1 MDPITILAACTAVW
15 NGIKK
20 ASEFAQE
27 AEGVWGQLSK
37 YAGLADQL
45 EQHITTAKNK
55 PQKPKLFGNLEFGN
69 DTQEAFNVFE
79 AEHKLMQMEA
89 EIKHEFLYGAF
100 ADLEG
105 GYGSL
110 DGYRKFLEMRRKIRA
125 DRIRMKQEQQDMQK
139 KFWDDMFL
147 YGGSS
152 TVVVVGCLLLY
163 MAIDFI
169 FRYANDD
176 LPTLRHQLM
185 HRRKV
190 ETLSH
195 SCPSSGRKS
204 STKFSQTQR
213 PRPKRRPVLWR
224 WRSGV
229 S

>member
-1 MDPITILAACTAVW
+1 VDPITILAACTAVW

-27 AEGVWGQLSK
+27 AEGVWSQLSK

-55 PQKPKLFGNLEFGN
+55 PAKPKLFGKLELN
-69 DTQEAFNVFE
+69 KDTQEAFNVFE

-89 EIKHEFLYGAF
+89 EIKHEFIYGAF

-125 DRIRMKQEQQDMQK
+125 ERIRMKQEQQDMQK
-139 KFWDDMFL
+139 KFWDDMLL

-163 MAIDFI
+163 MAVDFI
-169 FRYANDD
+169 FRYA
-176 LPTLRHQLM
+176 
-185 HRRKV
+185 K
-190 ETLSH
+190 
-195 SCPSSGRKS
+195 
-204 STKFSQTQR
+204 
-213 PRPKRRPVLWR
+213 
-224 WRSGV
+224 
-229 S
+229 

>member
-1 MDPITILAACTAVW
+1 MDPITLLAAASAVW

-27 AEGVWGQLSK
+27 AEGVWSQLSK

-55 PQKPKLFGNLEFGN
+55 PAKPKLFGKLDLNN

-79 AEHKLMQMEA
+79 AEHKLAEMER
-89 EIKHEFLYGAF
+89 EIRHEFLYGAF

-110 DGYRKFLEMRRKIRA
+110 E
-125 DRIRMKQEQQDMQK
+125 RIRMKQEQQDMQR
-139 KFWDDMFL
+139 KFWDDMLL

-163 MAIDFI
+163 MAIEFI
-169 FRYANDD
+169 FRYA
-176 LPTLRHQLM
+176 
-185 HRRKV
+185 K
-190 ETLSH
+190 
-195 SCPSSGRKS
+195 
-204 STKFSQTQR
+204 
-213 PRPKRRPVLWR
+213 
-224 WRSGV
+224 
-229 S
+229 

>member
-1 MDPITILAACTAVW
+1 VDPITILAACTAVW

-55 PQKPKLFGNLEFGN
+55 PAKPKLFGNLEFGN

-79 AEHKLMQMEA
+79 AEHKLMEMEK
-89 EIKHEFLYGAF
+89 EIRHEFLYGAF

-125 DRIRMKQEQQDMQK
+125 ERIRMKQEQEMMQK
-139 KFWDDMFL
+139 KFWDDMLL
-147 YGGSS
+147 YGGSAGA
-152 TVVVVGCLLLY
+152 VVVGCLLLW
-163 MAIDFI
+163 MAVEFI
-169 FRYANDD
+169 FKYA
-176 LPTLRHQLM
+176 
-185 HRRKV
+185 K
-190 ETLSH
+190 
-195 SCPSSGRKS
+195 
-204 STKFSQTQR
+204 
-213 PRPKRRPVLWR
+213 
-224 WRSGV
+224 
-229 S
+229 